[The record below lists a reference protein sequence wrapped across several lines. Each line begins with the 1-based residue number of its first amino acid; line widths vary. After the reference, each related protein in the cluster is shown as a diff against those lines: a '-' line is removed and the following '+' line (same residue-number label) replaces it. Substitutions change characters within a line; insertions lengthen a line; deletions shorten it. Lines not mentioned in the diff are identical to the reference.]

1 MCALQPQLHHLDA
14 LADNERTG
22 RRVAAAAAR
31 DAEDGVAVPE
41 PEARAVNLAIKG
53 TDEEEL
59 DVGGVGA
66 ALRAMQEEKW
76 EALEWVDEDV
86 RSAPPAPE
94 RAHGAEA
101 AELMLARTNARTSCT
116 RATWCWRTRARGERW
131 WPR

>member
-14 LADNERTG
+14 LADNERAT
-22 RRVAAAAAR
+22 RRAAAAAAAR
-31 DAEDGVAVPE
+31 DAEDGGAAAPE

-59 DVGGVGA
+59 DVGGVGT

-86 RSAPPAPE
+86 RLAPA
-94 RAHGAEA
+94 RFLGRRLWRRGR
-101 AELMLARTNARTSCT
+101 ELSCKVT
-116 RATWCWRTRARGERW
+116 
-131 WPR
+131 